1 MRIFVKALTGGANS
15 EWTLP
20 HATEIA
26 PDPTLYL
33 RSNCCTYLKNSCSP
47 VDIPGPLTQLRT
59 TCSVLEGVHVPVP
72 DSATFVCV
80 DVAPEHSDD
89 GRVDCRWERLRR
101 ERRHTLIKRQ
111 QAICTHLLST
121 ADEVGFKSMFFS
133 L

>member
-1 MRIFVKALTGGANS
+1 MQILNGPNPMQRRSTQTRPYIYVLTAASIEKFLIILFISPALP
-15 EWTLP
+15 L
-20 HATEIA
+20 
-26 PDPTLYL
+26 
-33 RSNCCTYLKNSCSP
+33 SCRRHSA
-47 VDIPGPLTQLRT
+47 
-59 TCSVLEGVHVPVP
+59 LEGVHVPVP

-111 QAICTHLLST
+111 QTICTHLLST
-121 ADEVGFKSMFFS
+121 ADE